1 MPFSIVRQ
9 DITKMNVDAIVN
21 AANTDLAMGGGVCG
35 AIFEAAGPAKLQSA
49 CRPLAPIRTGE
60 AVITPGFDLPA
71 RYVIHTA
78 GPVYHGG
85 NSGEEQLLYSS
96 YKNSLSLAMQN
107 QCESIAFPLISA
119 GIYGY
124 PKVEA
129 LQVATRA
136 IQDFLRHFE
145 MEIYLAVFDR
155 QAFAISEELLRD
167 VADYL
172 EDHFEGEEPLSAG
185 ERKLLPVES
194 AILYR
199 SFTMEEKSQDLET
212 LMDQLDLPFSE
223 ALLRMIDEKGMTDV
237 EVYKKA
243 NIDRKLFSK
252 IRAGKGYVPSKRT
265 ALALTIA
272 LEASVEE
279 ANRLLRT
286 AGYALSPSQKSDVII
301 RYFLI
306 NRRYD
311 IFAIN
316 EVLFTYD
323 LPLLGV

>member
-35 AIFEAAGPAKLQSA
+35 AIFEAAGPAKLQSV

>member
-237 EVYKKA
+237 EVYRKA